1 MYSPAK
7 LYACKFAEDGSMAKA
22 IHWHTKAVEKGHSYS
37 AYELGKIYLIGENN
51 KLDLKKSYRYYYQAS
66 NLDNSKSK
74 MFVKTV
80 AKLISASTKTQI
92 EKQVKELLKPAK

>member
-22 IHWHTKAVEKGHSYS
+22 IHWHTKAVEKVHSYS

-51 KLDLKKSYRYYYQAS
+51 KLDLKNHIGITIR
-66 NLDNSKSK
+66 L
-74 MFVKTV
+74 
-80 AKLISASTKTQI
+80 QI
-92 EKQVKELLKPAK
+92 WIIQRVRCLLKL